1 MIRLEFKGNSRMK
14 VNRYGSSSFT
24 PRTYIY
30 LNPDQVDYICINSF
44 WQDHVEHISLEI
56 YLTSRCIIIENKDW
70 SLEQLKEIEKSL
82 IKAIRLKFNFFEVDR
97 DNTLTSGKF
106 DA

>member
-1 MIRLEFKGNSRMK
+1 MIRLEFKGSLMN
-14 VNRYGSSSFT
+14 VNRNGSHDVTARS
-24 PRTYIY
+24 YMY

-44 WQDHVEHISLEI
+44 WQDKVEKQRLEL
-56 YLTSRCIIIENKDW
+56 YLTSRCVIIESKAWNEEM
-70 SLEQLKEIEKSL
+70 LQEIEKSL

-97 DNTLTSGKF
+97 DNKITYGNY